1 MHLSPIPARR
11 VNFKRRSVTWSDA
24 QHQAV
29 SELMFEASALLD
41 VFDNVAMLIG
51 PDLNVKLPATKT
63 TFETLKLPESKW
75 QPILEKSSKDLEE
88 CLKEFQPH
96 VFSKSFEIDD
106 FNS

>member
-11 VNFKRRSVTWSDA
+11 ANFKRKSVTWSDA

-51 PDLNVKLPATKT
+51 PDLNAKLPPKA

-75 QPILEKSSKDLEE
+75 QPVLEKSSKDLEE
-88 CLKEFQPH
+88 CLKDFQPH
-96 VFSKSFEIDD
+96 VFSKSFEVDD
-106 FNS
+106 LNS